1 MSSSSSSSSSAET
14 ASASASA
21 SASGLLSQTN
31 ELLANLVRLNSN
43 VELFTQVHSL
53 QKKLNALEENYK
65 SLQNNINSS
74 ICNAQCEDLN
84 ARRDPNSVDDF
95 LLQLLLS
102 KSKSNPPPTVPEDA
116 SLLVP
121 AQFVNDERA
130 SAPPL

>member
-1 MSSSSSSSSSAET
+1 MSSPSSAET
-14 ASASASA
+14 A
-21 SASGLLSQTN
+21 LLSQTN

-43 VELFTQVHSL
+43 VELYTQVHSL
-53 QKKLNALEENYK
+53 QKNLNALEENYK

-74 ICNAQCEDLN
+74 ICNAQCKDLN

-95 LLQLLLS
+95 LVQLLLS

-116 SLLVP
+116 SLLIP

>member
-1 MSSSSSSSSSAET
+1 MSSSSSSSAET
-14 ASASASA
+14 ASA
-21 SASGLLSQTN
+21 LLSQTN

-43 VELFTQVHSL
+43 VELYTQVHSL

-116 SLLVP
+116 SLLIP